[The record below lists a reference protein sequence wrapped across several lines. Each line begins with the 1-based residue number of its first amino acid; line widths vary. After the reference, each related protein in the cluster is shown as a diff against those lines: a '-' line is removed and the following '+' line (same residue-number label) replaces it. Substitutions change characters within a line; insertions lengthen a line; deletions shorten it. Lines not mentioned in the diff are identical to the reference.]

1 MCALHHYGTFCG
13 PGKLHTGESAA
24 AVPHLLHPFA
34 LDAKAG
40 GWRNLIFSPTC
51 SSSNSHYHTS
61 ESRREKCNRAP
72 WKTDEGERSARARR
86 ETSEEIGA
94 FRQSES
100 VCVFVCFGCL
110 EYIYLSVTHT
120 VPLSARQ
127 SPCQFSGLHAPPV
140 RACLGPQT
148 EPLCGLRLDLVADQ
162 WDLGGQTDCHSI
174 VPCMLPNLNL
184 FVALLISAL
193 PA

>member
-1 MCALHHYGTFCG
+1 M
-13 PGKLHTGESAA
+13 K
-24 AVPHLLHPFA
+24 
-34 LDAKAG
+34 
-40 GWRNLIFSPTC
+40 R
-51 SSSNSHYHTS
+51 
-61 ESRREKCNRAP
+61 
-72 WKTDEGERSARARR
+72 RARR

-94 FRQSES
+94 FRQSVS
-100 VCVFVCFGCL
+100 VCVCVCFGCG
-110 EYIYLSVTHT
+110 ESIHLSVPHT

-140 RACLGPQT
+140 RAYLGPQT

-184 FVALLISAL
+184 FVALPISAI
-193 PA
+193 PAWILTRTGTAGGKKKICAEGFFSVHVGV